1 MVIHKE
7 YVLRRFCQVP
17 LKNKQSKNF
26 LTQLCADPVML
37 KRIVFVTCRD
47 CLANTMVI
55 AQAGSLE
62 PGFELKLGDESE
74 QLTLVDGGL
83 KKIKHETVHLMIK
96 DPLQAWEVLRSF
108 TGILHVQL
116 VFDGEAPDWYE
127 EIAVV
132 NESIPSEVL
141 AEGFSAFIRDQ
152 VDLIL
157 WGITLKQQIDD
168 ALKTRNEKLFRQ
180 SVKLYKEVCESCFWK
195 LS

>member
-1 MVIHKE
+1 MVVHKE

-17 LKNKQSKNF
+17 LKNKRSKSF
-26 LTQLCADPVML
+26 LEQVCADPVLL
-37 KRIVFVTCRD
+37 KRIVFVNCRE

-74 QLTLVDGGL
+74 ELTLVDGGL
-83 KKIKHETVHLMIK
+83 KKVKHKTVHLMIE
-96 DPLQAWEVLRSF
+96 DPLQAWEVLLNFS
-108 TGILHVQL
+108 GILHVQL
-116 VFDGEAPDWYE
+116 IFNGNVPDWYE
-127 EIAVV
+127 EITVV
-132 NESIPSEVL
+132 NEAVPSGAL
-141 AEGFSAFIRDQ
+141 AVGFSAFIRDQ

-157 WGITLKQQIDD
+157 WGITLKEQIDE
-168 ALKTRNEKLFRQ
+168 ALRTRNEKLFRD